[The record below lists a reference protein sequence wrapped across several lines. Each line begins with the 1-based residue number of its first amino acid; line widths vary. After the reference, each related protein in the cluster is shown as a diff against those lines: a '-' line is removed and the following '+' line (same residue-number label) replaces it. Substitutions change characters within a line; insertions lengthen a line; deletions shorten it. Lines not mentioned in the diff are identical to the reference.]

1 MLKSFL
7 SLFLRSDCALCQR
20 PADGCLCDYCER
32 QLQNYKSSNLKEYW
46 HGDLPAFVWGVYDGQ
61 LKQGIAALKY
71 NNHRR
76 LGELMGFW
84 LAQAW
89 LASPLAAQLP
99 KKITVIP
106 IPLHPDKFKSRGFNQ
121 AELIALGF
129 CQLTG
134 YTHLPQ
140 GLSRVRNTQAMFGL
154 NSQQRTDNLK
164 NAFAVGER
172 LFPRAKYP
180 ILLVDDI
187 YTTGTTVREA
197 AKILREEG
205 FDVVGVLAIARP
217 KKGKQ
222 N

>member
-7 SLFLRSDCALCQR
+7 SLFLRSNCALCQR
-20 PADGCLCDYCER
+20 PAEGSLCEYCDREI
-32 QLQNYKSSNLKEYW
+32 QNYHSPNPKEYW
-46 HGDLPAFVWGVYDGQ
+46 QGDLPAFVWGVYDGS
-61 LKQGIAALKY
+61 LKRAIAALKY
-71 NNHRR
+71 NDHRA

-84 LAQAW
+84 LAQTW
-89 LASPLAAQLP
+89 LASPLANDLGN
-99 KKITVIP
+99 KITVIP

-134 YTHLPQ
+134 YNHFPQ

-154 NSQQRTDNLK
+154 NSQQREDNLK

-172 LFPRAKYP
+172 LSKRSQYP
-180 ILLVDDI
+180 ILLMDDI

-197 AKILREEG
+197 AKILRKDG
-205 FDVVGVLAIARP
+205 FKVAGVLAIARP
-217 KKGKQ
+217 KKGK
-222 N
+222 